1 MSQLERQQRI
11 LLLLRER
18 TSMTVRE
25 ISETLFFSESSVR
38 RDVRELESRGLVDHL
53 WGGVMLTSQKGR
65 VIPVSVRETEHSAV
79 KNRIAKVAASRV
91 QDGDTLLLDSSST
104 ARRIVGYLS
113 ERRDLCIITNNQ
125 RIFGESL
132 PKSFRLFCTG
142 GAFHPEN
149 HNFCGPAA
157 EQYLRSVHA
166 DLCFFSSQGL
176 SEQGEINDV
185 SEEETAL
192 RRVMLTRAQRRIF
205 LCDSSKI
212 GVSKQFVLCRLS
224 DVDEVISDAQERIS
238 QLPDSPGSVFGTTV
252 QA

>member
-25 ISETLFFSESSVR
+25 ISEALFFSESSVR

-53 WGGVMLTSQKGR
+53 WGGVMLTSGFA
-65 VIPVSVRETEHSAV
+65 PVSIRESEHSAV
-79 KNRIAKVAASRV
+79 KDRIAKEAASRV
-91 QDGDTLLLDSSST
+91 RDGDTLLLDASST
-104 ARRIVGYLS
+104 VRRIVGYLG

-125 RIFGESL
+125 RIFEESF

-142 GAFHPEN
+142 GAFRPEN

-176 SEQGEINDV
+176 SEKGEINDV
-185 SEEETAL
+185 LEEETAL

-212 GVSKQFVLCRLS
+212 GISKQFILCSLA
-224 DVDEVISDAQERIS
+224 DVDEVICDAPERIS
-238 QLPDSPGSVFGTTV
+238 KLPGSPKSVFGTNG